1 MTGAPLPPGCCDPDG
16 AAEIETG
23 QEQPVIRDFL
33 PKSEALARLH
43 RQRHVEQVHR
53 LGARV
58 LFELVDEL
66 DRYHGLGDDLDR
78 RLEAYAALTPDLLTA
93 LGGDRFPH
101 APLRLVGSV
110 T

>member
-1 MTGAPLPPGCCDPDG
+1 MSTAPIPPGLRPGG
-16 AAEIETG
+16 AAEIERVLEHPVNTISAG
-23 QEQPVIRDFL
+23 QTQQRR
-33 PKSEALARLH
+33 RLRPQ
-43 RQRHVEQVHR
+43 RQIERIHF

-58 LFELVDEL
+58 LIELVDEL

-78 RLEAYAALTPDLLTA
+78 RLEANAALAPDLLTA

-101 APLRLVGSV
+101 APLRFVGSV

>member
-1 MTGAPLPPGCCDPDG
+1 MSTAPIPPGLRPGG
-16 AAEIETG
+16 AAEIERAL
-23 QEQPVIRDFL
+23 EQPLNTISAD
-33 PKSEALARLH
+33 KSQALARLR
-43 RQRHVEQVHR
+43 RQHHVEQIHR

-78 RLEAYAALTPDLLTA
+78 RLEANAALAPDLLTA

-101 APLRLVGSV
+101 APLRFVGSV

>member
-1 MTGAPLPPGCCDPDG
+1 MAWWTRWPDALIAG
-16 AAEIETG
+16 QTQERRRLRPQRQIER
-23 QEQPVIRDFL
+23 IHF
-33 PKSEALARLH
+33 
-43 RQRHVEQVHR
+43 

-58 LFELVDEL
+58 LIELVDEL

-78 RLEAYAALTPDLLTA
+78 RLEAYAALAPDLLTA